1 MIECGWSA
9 DYPTAND
16 FIGKVTCGYFV
27 PGSSTVDSSEF
38 CDPAFD
44 HTVTHAAALQ
54 ATNPPAA
61 GRLWARL
68 DRELTDRAV
77 LLPTVTLNTTDLL
90 STRVGNYRY
99 NPVWGALI
107 DQLWVQ

>member
-1 MIECGWSA
+1 VAGAPTTRPRTTSSA
-9 DYPTAND
+9 KLACT
-16 FIGKVTCGYFV
+16 YFV

-68 DRELTDRAV
+68 DGELTDRAV